1 MVSSLSG
8 AALLSYYQGQAAL
21 TLFGSSSSS
30 TASASNSAAA
40 LSSYYLAKEGLS
52 SSSSSSAAANAPA
65 APWNTGATPSVS
77 AAVQNAVDGQAFIN
91 PSAATLSAPGGSSS
105 EDYKNLFALYQGLN
119 TLADLAQTASASSSA
134 SAPTVSTSQL
144 QTAFASGLNQVNA
157 FLNTTPFQSFNVTA
171 GKVASYE
178 QSTVGVANGAHQGYT
193 TGVIYTGDSASA
205 VPAFQGAVQFSISVA
220 SAYAPTGTPPTNVN
234 IDLSGMGSTPRTMTS
249 VVNYINQQLK
259 AAGVASTFSVAG
271 LGNATVTSFT
281 DGKTTTST
289 GQPQWGLT
297 VNSSAGET
305 LSFSAPSTA
314 AAVYVAAGTGGAKT
328 LSSAG
333 TTTTTPT
340 GEQLLGLQ
348 TANSAVGSPPPVTS
362 VSSLNTNLPGGAVF
376 STALPSGVTS
386 VQASAT
392 GSDGSVYMVADVSG
406 SVSGA
411 PVPGTQ
417 GVALL
422 KYDPTGKLIYTKVL
436 ADGADSSGYSLAVN
450 SNGSVAVA
458 GSNTTPAST
467 AVNGAAVPAS
477 TTAFVQVY
485 NASGAPSWSA
495 TVPASGGTT
504 TASGV
509 AFAADG
515 SVYLSGTTT
524 GSVDAQAQQGTSDE
538 FIQGFSSTGQATF
551 TTQYGAAGGTNTSSG
566 VVYDSANNS
575 LYTVGSEN
583 SQAVVRSFAL
593 NGVNAPTA
601 GATRNLGNTT
611 GVVGIGLSGG
621 QLLVGGN
628 VAGPTI
634 HTSAVSQ
641 AYTGAADAFVASIST
656 SLSPSSTDN
665 VTYVGLS
672 GATQKATAMAVAGGQ
687 AYLTGTIAN
696 DPGNLSVSGATE
708 GFVAGVDASS
718 GAVTYSDRFTGAG
731 GQSAPTAIA
740 ASATGTS
747 VLNQLGLPAGPI
759 NSAGS
764 SLITANTA
772 IKAGDSFYVRT
783 QPGGPQ
789 TTITVTATD
798 TLATLATKINAAL
811 GSAGTATVLP
821 LGATSELSISPTS
834 SDSFIEL
841 DSQPANAGLASVTS
855 NSTDVLASLGLSA
868 GVIRTVATT
877 NGLTDPS
884 QLREYGLNLSSSLN
898 LTTVAGAKQAATTL
912 QAAMGVIQQAY
923 QDLASP
929 PTLASEAAAQ
939 AQNGTAPAYLTAE
952 LANYQAGLNRL
963 TAGSSTSSS
972 TSLLG

>member
-21 TLFGSSSSS
+21 ALFGSSSSS

-40 LSSYYLAKEGLS
+40 LSSYYLAKEGIS

-65 APWNTGATPSVS
+65 APWNTANGTPAVS
-77 AAVQNAVDGQAFIN
+77 TAVQNAVDGAAFIN
-91 PSAATLSAPGGSSS
+91 PSAATLSAPAGASSS
-105 EDYKNLFALYQGLN
+105 DYQNLFALYQGLN
-119 TLADLAQTASASSSA
+119 TLEDLAQTASGSTSA
-134 SAPTVSTSQL
+134 SAPTISTSQL
-144 QTAFASGLNQVNA
+144 QSAFASGLDQVNS
-157 FLNTTPFQSFNVTA
+157 FLNSSPFQSFNVTA
-171 GKVASYE
+171 GKVSSAE
-178 QSTVGVANGAHQGYT
+178 QSTVGVANGAHEAFT

-205 VPAFQGAVQFSISVA
+205 VPAFQGDVQFTVSVA
-220 SAYAPTGTPPTNVN
+220 STYAPSGTPPTNVN
-234 IDLSGMGSTPRTMTS
+234 IDLSGMGATTRTMTN
-249 VVNYINQQLK
+249 VVQYINQQLQ
-259 AAGVASTFSVAG
+259 AAGVASTFSVAS
-271 LGNATVTSFT
+271 LGNATVTSYVN
-281 DGKTTTST
+281 GQTTTST

-297 VNSSAGET
+297 VNSAAGET

-314 AAVYVAAGTGGAKT
+314 AAVYVAEGTGGAKT
-328 LSSAG
+328 LSSTG
-333 TTTTTPT
+333 TQTTTTT

-348 TANSAVGSPPPVTS
+348 TSNSAVGSPPSVAS
-362 VSSLNTNLPGGAVF
+362 VSSLDPNLPGGAAF

-392 GSDGSVYMVADVSG
+392 GSDGSVYMVANVSG

-422 KYDPTGKLIYTKVL
+422 KYSSTGQLLYTKVL
-436 ADGADSSGYSLAVN
+436 ADGTDATGYSLAVN
-450 SNGSVAVA
+450 SDGSVAVA
-458 GSNTTPAST
+458 GSNATPAGT
-467 AVNGAAVPAS
+467 ALNGAAVPAS
-477 TTAFVQVY
+477 STAFVQVFDPT
-485 NASGAPSWSA
+485 GAPSWSA
-495 TVPASGGTT
+495 TVPASGGAT

-524 GSVDAQAQQGTSDE
+524 GSINAQAQQGTSDE
-538 FIQGFSSTGQATF
+538 FIQGFSATGQATF
-551 TTQYGAAGGTNTSSG
+551 TTQYGAAGGDNNSSG
-566 VVYDSANNS
+566 IVYDAANNT
-575 LYTVGSEN
+575 LYTAGSEN

-593 NGVNAPTA
+593 NGANAPTP
-601 GATRNLGNTT
+601 GGTRNLGNTT
-611 GVVGIGLSGG
+611 GVVGIGLSGD

-634 HTSAVSQ
+634 HTSNMSQ
-641 AYTGAADAFVASIST
+641 AYTGVADAFVASIST
-656 SLSPSSTDN
+656 SLTPSTTDN
-665 VTYVGLS
+665 VTYVGTG
-672 GATQKATAMAVAGGQ
+672 GATETATGMAVAGGQ

-696 DPGNLSVSGATE
+696 DPSNLSDSGATE

-718 GAVTYSDRFTGAG
+718 GAVTYSNRFTAAG

-747 VLNQLGLPAGPI
+747 VLNQLGLPSGAI
-759 NSAGS
+759 NAAGS
-764 SLITANTA
+764 SLITANTP

-798 TLATLATKINAAL
+798 TLATLATKINDAL
-811 GSAGTATVLP
+811 GSAGTATVVP
-821 LGATSELSISPTS
+821 LGATSELSITPTDS
-834 SDSFIEL
+834 SSFIEL

-855 NSTDVLASLGLSA
+855 NSTDVLASLGLGA

-898 LTTVAGAKQAATTL
+898 ISTQAGAKQAVTTL
-912 QAAMGVIQQAY
+912 QAAIGVVQQAY
-923 QDLASP
+923 QDLVSP

-952 LANYQAGLNRL
+952 IANYQAGLNRL
-963 TAGSSTSSS
+963 TGGSSTSSS
-972 TSLLG
+972 ATG